1 MWKHCIFITLF
12 YRAQIERENKDIRLE
27 KIRVKA
33 AEQRETVLQSIKLV
47 VLSVSFTCSLNLP
60 RFSPILIQSYSI
72 LFPCFRFS
80 FWTLL
85 FFISLSPILWSWSQ
99 FLQASNNSPLGLLT
113 VLFLHLFS
121 SPALQWMSTFVPLSP
136 SQLQPLL
143 SLPISTKSPIQS
155 CITGLV
161 IIKFWPCSP

>member
-1 MWKHCIFITLF
+1 MWKHCTFITLF

-47 VLSVSFTCSLNLP
+47 VLSVPFTFSLNLP
-60 RFSPILIQSYSI
+60 RFSPILTAQSYSI
-72 LFPCFRFS
+72 LFPHFRVA

-85 FFISLSPILWSWSQ
+85 FCISLSPILWSWSQ

-113 VLFLHLFS
+113 VLFLHHFS

-136 SQLQPLL
+136 SQLQPP
-143 SLPISTKSPIQS
+143 SYISVDFDQVPNTVLYDWYSYN
-155 CITGLV
+155 
-161 IIKFWPCSP
+161 

>member
-1 MWKHCIFITLF
+1 MWKHCTFIAPF

-47 VLSVSFTCSLNLP
+47 VLSVPFTCSLNLP
-60 RFSPILIQSYSI
+60 RFSPILATQSYSI
-72 LFPCFRFS
+72 LFPHFRVS

-85 FFISLSPILWSWSQ
+85 FCISLSPILWSWSQ

-113 VLFLHLFS
+113 VLLLHLFS
-121 SPALQWMSTFVPLSP
+121 SPALQRMSTFVSLSS
-136 SQLQPLL
+136 SQLQPPSYLF
-143 SLPISTKSPIQS
+143 Q
-155 CITGLV
+155 
-161 IIKFWPCSP
+161 FWPSPRYSPLWLV